1 MLNGLQEEHDI
12 ILRRFADDQ
21 LSEKMYKVIVV
32 PVIKKDQTSILVNL
46 FIKPVIK
53 YENGK
58 LKMNVFCLLRELKNK
73 SKSFF
78 LTSGLGFIESIGKE
92 PVVFLNEILISHQEF
107 NLPLNIFMY
116 SKELFSVFLRFSK
129 YFENN
134 IEESVL
140 EEVPSC
146 VRSFKNN
153 TLIVE
158 INWLIFSNFRDQLDY
173 FEYLNSLLLFN
184 TNNNSDKNLSKSFDD
199 SEEKFI
205 IEIDEIKE
213 VLRDL
218 KRNAVSMCSI
228 VFKIQ
233 ILKINQRVSSFIF
246 EVINVGGVINLKKDV
261 KKNKDINSVDKEKMM
276 IRRRK
281 STKMS
286 SVISSKL
293 QMLTLVQTFNSIEYL
308 SDFNK
313 DRNIDNEDLNPK
325 LEQDS
330 SKLIDQCNKENIVL
344 IASIKKRIEYSQ
356 ILTKY
361 RSVLI
366 VLIIVNIILI
376 FFVALIIQYNV
387 V

>member
-21 LSEKMYKVIVV
+21 LGEKMYKVIVV
-32 PVIKKDQTSILVNL
+32 PIIKKDQTSILVNL

-78 LTSGLGFIESIGKE
+78 LTSGLGFIESIGKD

-134 IEESVL
+134 VEESVL

-184 TNNNSDKNLSKSFDD
+184 INNNSDKNLSKSFDD

-213 VLRDL
+213 VLKDL
-218 KRNAVSMCSI
+218 KRNAVLMCSI

-246 EVINVGGVINLKKDV
+246 KVINVGGVINLKKDV

-286 SVISSKL
+286 SVIYSKL

>member
-32 PVIKKDQTSILVNL
+32 PIIKKDQTSILVNL

-78 LTSGLGFIESIGKE
+78 LTSGLGFIESIGKD

-134 IEESVL
+134 VEESVL

-184 TNNNSDKNLSKSFDD
+184 INNNSDKNLSKSFDD

-213 VLRDL
+213 VLKDL
-218 KRNAVSMCSI
+218 KRNAVLMCSI

-330 SKLIDQCNKENIVL
+330 SKLIDQCKKENIVL
-344 IASIKKRIEYSQ
+344 IASIKKRIEYSE

-361 RSVLI
+361 RAVLI

>member
-21 LSEKMYKVIVV
+21 LGEKMYKVIVV
-32 PVIKKDQTSILVNL
+32 PIIKKDQTSILVNL

-134 IEESVL
+134 VEESVL

-213 VLRDL
+213 VLKDL
-218 KRNAVSMCSI
+218 KSNAVSMCSI